1 MSLIARRTLLYSFG
15 VSSVTPLLGWPT
27 AATSRVVVAKPEENR
42 FSYGSAQQARLSP
55 CKLTSEDTGGTLS
68 IFELNVLPRTGTVRH
83 VHHREDE
90 WFYVLSGEFI
100 FEAGEEKY
108 SLSVGGSIWLP
119 RDIPHVFANT
129 TEAVGKLIALC
140 QPGGFEKFLDELGN
154 TPAGQMNES
163 RMKEVMAKYGME
175 YLGPPLLGSWRQQH

>member
-15 VSSVTPLLGWPT
+15 VASVTPLLGWPT
-27 AATSRVVVAKPEENR
+27 AATSRVVVAKSEENR
-42 FSYGSAQQARLSP
+42 FSYGSAQQASLSP
-55 CKLTSEDTGGTLS
+55 CKLTGEDSAGTLS

-100 FEAGEEKY
+100 FEAGKEKY

-129 TEAVGKLIALC
+129 TEAVGKLIAIC

-154 TPAGQMNES
+154 TPAGQMNEA
-163 RMKEVMAKYGME
+163 RMEEVMAKYGME
-175 YLGPPLLGSWRQQH
+175 YLGPPLLGSWRHQH

>member
-1 MSLIARRTLLYSFG
+1 MPLIARRTLLYSFG
-15 VSSVTPLLGWPT
+15 VASVTPLSGWRT
-27 AATSRVVVAKPEENR
+27 AATSKVVVAKPEENR

-119 RDIPHVFANT
+119 RDIPHIFANT
-129 TEAVGKLIALC
+129 TGAVGKLVALC

-154 TPAGQMNES
+154 TPAGQMNEV